1 MPHRQLHL
9 RAPAGLWPLNWPMG
23 LTVLR
28 LLLLP
33 VFLWVLLLDAG
44 DPAGARPHRWWA
56 LGVFAVMAA
65 TDKLDGYLARRL
77 RQTTQ
82 LGAILDPIADKL
94 LVMSSL
100 ILLSFDWVASPGF
113 AIPLWVVG
121 VVYFKDVFI
130 VVGTILLLSRLRD
143 IKVHARPL
151 GKVAT
156 ASQLVLVLLTLA
168 APDLDGLL
176 AGSAR
181 TVLGWLAVAV
191 AVVSLASCVDYAWLG
206 SQIVRRAPAGT
217 APNATADPDNP
228 SAPDSPAHPT

>member
-1 MPHRQLHL
+1 
-9 RAPAGLWPLNWPMG
+9 MG

-44 DPAGARPHRWWA
+44 QPDAERPHRWWA
-56 LGVFAVMAA
+56 LAVFAVMAA

-121 VVYFKDVFI
+121 VVYLKDVYI
-130 VVGTILLLSRLRD
+130 VLGTILLLSRLRD

-156 ASQLVLVLLTLA
+156 AAQLVLVLLTLA
-168 APDLDGLL
+168 APDLDRLL
-176 AGSAR
+176 AGSAEV
-181 TVLGWLAVAV
+181 VLGWLGVAV
-191 AVVSLASCVDYAWLG
+191 AGVSLASCVDYTWVG
-206 SQIVRRAPAGT
+206 WQIVRRAPARPPARAGAEPLDT
-217 APNATADPDNP
+217 G
-228 SAPDSPAHPT
+228 APDSPAQPT

>member
-1 MPHRQLHL
+1 
-9 RAPAGLWPLNWPMG
+9 MG

-56 LGVFAVMAA
+56 LAVFAVMAV

-77 RQTTQ
+77 RQTSQ
-82 LGAILDPIADKL
+82 LGAVLDPVADKL

-100 ILLSFDWVASPGF
+100 TLLSFDWVASPAF

-130 VVGTILLLSRLRD
+130 VVGTILLLSRVRD
-143 IKVHARPL
+143 LAVHARPL

-156 ASQLVLVLLTLA
+156 ALQLVLVLLTLA
-168 APDLDGLL
+168 APDLDRLL
-176 AGSAR
+176 AGSGR
-181 TVLGWLAVAV
+181 VVLVWLGVAV
-191 AVVSLASCVDYAWLG
+191 AAVSLASCVDYAWVGL
-206 SQIVRRAPAGT
+206 QIIRRGTPARAPSGAV
-217 APNATADPDNP
+217 PEPLNATA
-228 SAPDSPAHPT
+228 SDSPGHPT